1 MIDKNANVIKD
12 PKIKR
17 IVQYSEDN
25 KQINVLDQRF
35 YRRNEQY
42 YPSVSS
48 ILNYFP
54 KNQFFHSWLKDVGHN
69 SDIIASKAA
78 AEGTQVHNA
87 VESFLNGEEIKWLDA
102 FGNAMYSLDV
112 WKMILKFADFWN
124 KHKPELVA
132 TEYHLFSDKYKYA
145 GTADIIVKLNGK
157 LWLLDVKTSNSLH
170 TSYDLQLAA
179 YAKAW
184 SETHNEPIE
193 ETGILWLKASTRG
206 EDKKG
211 EKIQGAGW
219 QLKVV
224 SDIDRNFEMFT
235 KIQDIYH
242 LENPDAKPATE
253 TLPTTVKI
261 EVNS

>member
-1 MIDKNANVIKD
+1 MIDKNSNVIKD

-35 YRRNEQY
+35 YRRNDEY

-87 VESFLNGEEIKWLDA
+87 VEAFLNGEEIKWLDA

-124 KHKPELVA
+124 KYKPELVA

-145 GTADIIVKLNGK
+145 GTADIIVRLNDK

-184 SETHNEPIE
+184 SETHNESIE

>member
-35 YRRNEQY
+35 YRRNELY

-78 AEGTQVHNA
+78 GEGTQVHNA
-87 VESFLNGEEIKWLDA
+87 IEAFLNGEEIKWLDA

-124 KHKPELVA
+124 KHKPELIA
-132 TEYHLFSDKYKYA
+132 TEYHLFSDVYKYA
-145 GTADIIVKLNGK
+145 GTADIICRINKK
-157 LWLLDVKTSNSLH
+157 LWLLDIKTSNSLH

-235 KIQDIYH
+235 KIQDIFH
-242 LENPDAKPATE
+242 LENPDAKPVTE

>member
-1 MIDKNANVIKD
+1 MIDKNVNIIKD

-17 IVQYSEDN
+17 IVEYSADN

-35 YRRNEQY
+35 YRRNEEY

-69 SDIIASKAA
+69 SDIIASRAA

-87 VESFLNGEEIKWLDA
+87 VEAFLNGNEINWLDE
-102 FGNAMYSLDV
+102 FGTVQYSLDV

-124 KHKPELVA
+124 THKPELIA
-132 TEYHLFSDKYKYA
+132 TEYHLFSDNHKYA
-145 GTADIIVKLNGK
+145 GTADLVVKLKGK
-157 LWLLDVKTSNSLH
+157 VWLLDVKTSNSLH
-170 TSYDLQLAA
+170 TSYDLQLAS

-184 SETHNEPIE
+184 NETHDTPIE
-193 ETGILWLKASTRG
+193 ETGILWLKAATRG
-206 EDKKG
+206 EGKG
-211 EKIQGAGW
+211 DAIQGKGW
-219 QLKVV
+219 QLKTIG
-224 SDIDRNFEMFT
+224 DIDRNFEMFL
-235 KIQDIYH
+235 KIYDIYK

-253 TLPTTVKI
+253 LLPVSIKLA
-261 EVNS
+261 